1 MMRRVWYCM
10 VLFGAVA
17 GAQSPT
23 LTLNSIAIQM
33 DPQGTDTY
41 TIQGVFNG
49 ISFANAQA
57 VTFQVGQFSGTIPVS
72 QFARQPGANVL
83 TYQDSTG
90 FTPYW
95 ISSLSLDLDA
105 QTFTAQ
111 ASGIVLAGLA
121 NPFAVQLGAGQGS
134 GCTMAR
140 VQGIGGGA
148 YQLNAGDG
156 ANEPCSIA
164 APPAV
169 QPIFA
174 GVETNVSFQ
183 VSILPTPGLDPQ
195 SIQLYRADDNGQT
208 AGDSLCLLTDQGG
221 GTYSCT
227 ATFNEQAARAIPLLV
242 QATAAGQT
250 ILSPGFSLQV
260 VRPADDSD
268 TAQISA
274 IDDAMSGWQQNF
286 DQFGDS
292 PHARIL
298 TLAALRQAM
307 QPPTGLTS
315 SPAGLALD
323 GLSIEARA
331 DFGGVTTLVLNAI
344 APAPDNSSSAA
355 QAKAARLPRASYP
368 DLRPRWSVHQNA
380 SLPPPECGQYQRDI
394 VQNNQVLIWNPG
406 FIFFGGLQGG
416 QDARRIA
423 PQLSQSK
430 CPSFDQSA
438 VLNGMDANLSSL
450 DQFPNYGT
458 IIMQTHSLTE
468 RATGRTALVTGDL
481 NINPWHQDPRL
492 YGRARV
498 VYFTNPGQST
508 DTTWDYFLAVYPG
521 NPHLHAL
528 QNTVIFGG
536 FCFSDALSGSFA
548 PAGSKSAFFGYDHI
562 VRPNVTFTID
572 GPLLFG
578 SLIND
583 YNSAAEAVAGLPP
596 LVSVQLRNSPNLAY
610 VGNPHL
616 ALTNLPPAIG
626 GSQVLAAF
634 LEGTASCGM
643 SLQDY
648 VNVKWTSHAVAG
660 HLNSKGDRVSGSQDN
675 FTNLASCTEAV
686 GGCSLASV
694 LSPPAGSSA
703 VGDDWALAEYTP
715 DATLPGDLDSIVA
728 DFYPNPAGSIAARGC
743 LSVRGN
749 VGLFVT
755 GQLATIWDDSNPA
768 QREYE
773 AAVVPPVKVTG
784 AYAVPFTDP
793 AGVQGKGATASVTI
807 ISSSPGNFTLT
818 LKAGGANPNYNA
830 AKTVGS
836 GLGPYHGLAQIELL
850 LVNPGAAG
858 KAQVK
863 IDGTVNNPALSQTV
877 GSPPRT
883 LVTQAGG
890 TLSIF
895 DSQGKIL
902 MNGSLDPLD
911 PNAIAQSFS
920 VKAGSDCSG
929 SALSGNALSCG
940 VRIGVSLGE
949 DLIGAPSPAT
959 FSVTLNIQFM
969 TQ

>member
-1 MMRRVWYCM
+1 
-10 VLFGAVA
+10 
-17 GAQSPT
+17 
-23 LTLNSIAIQM
+23 
-33 DPQGTDTY
+33 
-41 TIQGVFNG
+41 
-49 ISFANAQA
+49 
-57 VTFQVGQFSGTIPVS
+57 
-72 QFARQPGANVL
+72 
-83 TYQDSTG
+83 
-90 FTPYW
+90 
-95 ISSLSLDLDA
+95 
-105 QTFTAQ
+105 
-111 ASGIVLAGLA
+111 LA
-121 NPFAVQLGAGQGS
+121 NPFAVQLGTDQGS

-174 GVETNVSFQ
+174 GTETNVSFQ

-195 SIQLYRADDNGQT
+195 SIQLYRADDNGQP
-208 AGDSLCLLTDQGG
+208 AGDPLCLLADQGG
-221 GTYSCT
+221 GAYSCT
-227 ATFNEQAARAIPLLV
+227 ATFNEQATGAIPLLV
-242 QATAAGQT
+242 QAAAAGQT

-268 TAQISA
+268 MAQISA

-298 TLAALRQAM
+298 TLSALRQAM
-307 QPPTGLTS
+307 QPTPGLTS
-315 SPAGLALD
+315 SPVGLALD

-331 DFGGVTTLVLNAI
+331 DFGGVTALVLNAI
-344 APAPDNSSSAA
+344 APAPDNSSTAA
-355 QAKAARLPRASYP
+355 QAKAARLARASSP
-368 DLRPRWSVHQNA
+368 GLQPRWSVQQNA
-380 SLPPPECGQYQRDI
+380 SLPPPQCGEYQRDI
-394 VQNNQVLIWNPG
+394 VQNNRVLIWNPG
-406 FIFFGGLQGG
+406 FIFFGGTQGG
-416 QDARRIA
+416 QDARPIA

-430 CPSFDQSA
+430 CPSFDESA
-438 VLNGMDANLSSL
+438 VLNGMDANLNSL

-458 IIMQTHSLTE
+458 IIMQSHSLTD
-468 RATGRTALVTGDL
+468 RTGRIALVTGDL

-492 YGRARV
+492 YARV
-498 VYFTNPGQST
+498 PARYFTNPGQST
-508 DTTWDYFLAVYPG
+508 DQTWDYFLAVYPG

-548 PAGSKSAFFGYDHI
+548 PAGSKSAFFGYNHL
-562 VRPNVTFTID
+562 VRPNVNFTID

-596 LVSVQLRNSPNLAY
+596 LVSVQLRNSPNLGY

-616 ALTNLPPAIG
+616 SLTNLPPAVG

-643 SLQDY
+643 ALQDY
-648 VNVKWTSHAVAG
+648 VNVQWTSRAAAG
-660 HLNSKGDRVSGSQDN
+660 HLNSKADRVNGSQDN

-686 GGCSLASV
+686 GGCSLSSV
-694 LSPPAGSSA
+694 MLSPSAGASA

-715 DATLPGDLDSIVA
+715 DATLPGDTDNIVA
-728 DFYPNPAGSIAARGC
+728 DFYPNPGGSPAARGC
-743 LSVRGN
+743 LNVRGN
-749 VGLFVT
+749 VGLFVA
-755 GQLATIWDDSNPA
+755 GQVATIWDDTKPA
-768 QREYE
+768 QRGYDT
-773 AAVVPPVKVTG
+773 AVVPPLKVTG
-784 AYAVPFTDP
+784 AYAVPLTDP
-793 AGVQGKGATASVTI
+793 AGVQGKGAIASITI
-807 ISSSPGNFTLT
+807 VSSSPGNFTVT
-818 LKAGGANPNYNA
+818 IKAGGANPNYDAN
-830 AKTVGS
+830 KTDGS

-850 LVNPGAAG
+850 AVNPGAQG
-858 KAQVK
+858 KALVK
-863 IDGTVNNPALSQTV
+863 IDGTINNPALTQTV

-890 TLSIF
+890 TMSIF
-895 DSQGKIL
+895 DSQGKML
-902 MNGSLDPLD
+902 LNGTLDPLD
-911 PNAIAQSFS
+911 PTAVAQTFS

-929 SALSGNALSCG
+929 SASSGNALSCG
-940 VRIGVSLGE
+940 VRMGVSLGE
-949 DLIGAPSPAT
+949 DLIAAPSPAT